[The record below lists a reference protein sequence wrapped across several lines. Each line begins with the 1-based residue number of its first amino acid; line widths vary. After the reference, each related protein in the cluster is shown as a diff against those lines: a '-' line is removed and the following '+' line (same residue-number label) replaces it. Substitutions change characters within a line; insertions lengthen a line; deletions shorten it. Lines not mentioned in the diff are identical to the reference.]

1 MNKTQKGAWLNVI
14 TFLFVL
20 VLVVYFIIQMGI
32 RHRLPELIFVL
43 IWVPIFILVMIVG
56 LFFICRKQSP
66 TEPDFDERDRL
77 IEHRAVLAA
86 FVSVWVTLAAE
97 SIIPKFIVGSD
108 GSLPVW
114 LLPIMNGC
122 LFIIV
127 WLVYSIAV
135 LVQYGFRGKG
145 EKS

>member
-1 MNKTQKGAWLNVI
+1 MNKTQKGAWLNVV

-20 VLVVYFIIQMGI
+20 VLVVYLIIQIGI
-32 RHRLPELIFVL
+32 RHKLPELYFVL
-43 IWVPIFILVMIVG
+43 IWAPAIILIMIVG

-97 SIIPKFIVGSD
+97 SIIPKFIVGSN

-135 LVQYGFRGKG
+135 LIQYGRGTRG